1 MLAGERYTMECTVES
16 DITPTVRWMDGNRD
30 SILNSSDF
38 LIEGPITSGLTTVLR
53 LTFLS
58 LATSHGGV
66 YYCESTVNN
75 PPSVQ
80 EKSQEIVV
88 KSEL

>member
-1 MLAGERYTMECTVES
+1 MES
-16 DITPTVRWMDGNRD
+16 DIIPIVRWMDGNRKN
-30 SILNSSDF
+30 IMNSSNF
-38 LIEGPITSGLTTVLR
+38 LIEGPITSGLKTVLN

-66 YYCESTVNN
+66 YYCESIVDN

-80 EKSQEIVV
+80 EASRKIIV
-88 KSEL
+88 KSEWRMIPFQR